1 MSSDNNVDVKIT
13 ASIHL
18 YAMADTITYNNG
30 KQNFSSRDQSYV
42 ELGVINELLY
52 DFIYRGGING
62 IEISR
67 LRTSIN
73 TILNIATIK
82 GLLDISD
89 KDGRDTRID
98 KFADCYLGV
107 LDYIGETDNIEEHH
121 ELYYLNQKRG
131 IQSYLAMILTNIADS
146 GIQSVMTKYDPHGND
161 NSAAIRT
168 IPIGLAYHN
177 NYGKLIELSLE
188 CSMIT
193 NMSPS
198 GYLAGVTSSLFA
210 AYAINNIDIKKWP
223 YMMIDVMKSRQI
235 METIT
240 VENEDH
246 YDIYMMYWEKY
257 LNLKFS
263 NDSIIE
269 SKSNK
274 NLMYRYK
281 FYFDN
286 FIDNAI
292 PHPYPDNVGL
302 SGYGAIIMAYD
313 CLLDSDGKWEKLVVY
328 SGLHLGQITAVASI
342 SAGLF
347 GSYHG
352 WGDISMDTMKYLE
365 FRDIL
370 DELSKNMIK
379 KFT

>member
-1 MSSDNNVDVKIT
+1 MSSNNNVDVKIT

-30 KQNFSSRDQSYV
+30 KYVFFGRDRSYV
-42 ELGVINELLY
+42 ELGAINELLY

-62 IEISR
+62 IEVSH

-82 GLLDISD
+82 GLLDISTEDD
-89 KDGRDTRID
+89 KKIRID
-98 KFADCYLGV
+98 KFVDCYTGV

-131 IQSYLAMILTNIADS
+131 IQSYLAMVLTNIADS
-146 GIQSVMTKYDPHGND
+146 GIQSVMEKYDPHGND

-168 IPIGLAYHN
+168 IPIGLAYRN
-177 NYGKLIELSLE
+177 NLDKLIEISLE

-193 NMSPS
+193 NTSPS

-210 AYAINNIDIKKWP
+210 AYAVNGVDIKEWP
-223 YMMIDVMKSRQI
+223 DMMVQVMKSQRI
-235 METIT
+235 IDTIT
-240 VENEDH
+240 KENEEQ
-246 YDIYMMYWEKY
+246 YDTYMMFWNKY
-257 LNLKFS
+257 MNLKF
-263 NDSIIE
+263 NNNNIIE
-269 SKSNK
+269 SKSSK

-292 PHPYPDNVGL
+292 QHPYPDSVGS

-313 CLLDSDGKWEKLVVY
+313 CLLDSGGKWEKLIIY

-347 GSYHG
+347 GSYYG
-352 WGDISMDTMKYLE
+352 WGDISMKTMKHLE

-370 DELSKNMIK
+370 GELSRDMVK
-379 KFT
+379 KFR